1 MSAAF
6 DVRDLFGGPGG
17 WAEGLRILGM
27 TEVGLEWDHNACR
40 TRAAAGHPVIRT
52 DVALYPLWPFK
63 DHTGGLIASAPCQA
77 YSRAGKRLGI
87 ADVPLVHQAV
97 TDLAKGRDTREEL
110 LAFCRDKR
118 SLLAA
123 EPMRWLYGLRP
134 EWTCMEEVPDVLPLW
149 QQYVQ
154 VLREWGYSAWCGI
167 LNSADYGVPQT
178 RQRAILIASRMRDVA
193 PPEPTH
199 AKVAEQASLFGPGR
213 ARKTAGGNEFQAD
226 DPSWALTEKARSWTV
241 RSSFGEPTNGAHERD
256 PFQEPAH
263 TLTEKTRSWV
273 LRNGNQ
279 PKAGVRATDEP
290 APTMAFGN
298 NAARVEW
305 VLRNNTQANSSRR
318 GLDEP
323 AGTLFFGARGNDV
336 SWVAERP
343 ATTVAATDR
352 IAKPGHRDRSGG
364 ERQFED
370 SVRIT
375 VEEASVLQSFRP
387 DYPWQGSKTAKFLQI
402 GNAVPPRLAAAVV
415 GAATGLDWQAAIGR
429 LAALEPAASP

>member
-6 DVRDLFGGPGG
+6 DVGDLFGGPGG

-27 TEVGLEWDHNACR
+27 TEVGLEWEHTACR
-40 TRAAAGHPVIRT
+40 TRAAAGHPVICT
-52 DVALYPLWPFK
+52 DVAAYPLWPFK
-63 DHTGGLIASAPCQA
+63 GRLKGLIAFAPCQA

-97 TDLAKGRDTREEL
+97 TDLSKGRDTRAEL
-110 LAFCRDKR
+110 LASCRDKR

-134 EWTCMEEVPDVLPLW
+134 EWVCMEEVPDVLPLW

-167 LNSADYGVPQT
+167 LNAADYGVPQT
-178 RQRAILIASRMRDVA
+178 RQRAILIASRMREVA
-193 PPEPTH
+193 PPGPTH
-199 AKVAEQASLFGPGR
+199 AKTADADLLFGAGR
-213 ARKTAGGNEFQAD
+213 ARWVSMAEALGWGATDRPVPTITAAGGATGGAEPFPSQARA
-226 DPSWALTEKARSWTV
+226 ALEKERA
-241 RSSFGEPTNGAHERD
+241 GGA
-256 PFQEPAH
+256 
-263 TLTEKTRSWV
+263 WV

-279 PKAGVRATDEP
+279 PGAAIRTADEP
-290 APTMAFGN
+290 APTVAFGN

-305 VLRNNTQANSSRR
+305 VLRNNTQAKSSRR

-352 IAKPGHRDRSGG
+352 IAKPGHRNRSGG

-402 GNAVPPRLAAAVV
+402 GNAVPPRLAAAVI